1 MQQYLKERIR
11 LEKQRVRQKQAHER
25 SKAEGRPNR
34 DDIARV
40 ALYYL
45 CKHFYERNE
54 VLDLNGFI
62 TDVVNRLESQGF
74 NKVASASVFD
84 DLIDKYTKS
93 NWQFRQKPHLNKQV
107 ISALNQ

>member
-1 MQQYLKERIR
+1 MKLGKLFR
-11 LEKQRVRQKQAHER
+11 KK
-25 SKAEGRPNR
+25 GNR

-45 CKHFYERNE
+45 CKHFYQRNE

-62 TDVVNRLESQGF
+62 TDIINQLENQDFDKVV
-74 NKVASASVFD
+74 SASVFD

-93 NWQFRQKPHLNKQV
+93 NWQFRRKPYFNEQ
-107 ISALNQ
+107 